1 MARPQLMSQAVE
13 SELQVAVQVTLQII
27 CAALHVSHVA
37 EEPATSA
44 GAQIRFR
51 ALAHAAD
58 LAILR
63 QRYGS
68 TWKTRCSSH
77 GGPDFGNEERHAE
90 ALK

>member
-27 CAALHVSHVA
+27 CAALHVSQVA

-44 GAQIRFR
+44 GAQIRFQ

-63 QRYGS
+63 QDMGRRGKLAARP
-68 TWKTRCSSH
+68 TVDQTLAMKNGTPR
-77 GGPDFGNEERHAE
+77 
-90 ALK
+90 L